1 MSKKGELVVDK
12 LASARERINAI
23 DKEMA
28 RLFCERM
35 NAVKDVAEYKAEN
48 SLPVFD
54 AKREEE
60 IIAKNVSAIED
71 KALIPHYTAFLKN
84 TISISRSYQAEL
96 YPELMSGIVCDKSG
110 AKIITVSLGENSYDI
125 ILGCG
130 VNARAD
136 EYLKLD
142 RRVLIVTDDG
152 VPGEYAKTIAKK
164 CKDAF
169 IYTVLAGEQSK
180 NIENFYKILEFM
192 AQNRFTRTDCVI
204 AVGGGVVGDL
214 AGFVAASYMRGIDF
228 YNVPTTL
235 LSQVDSSIGGK
246 VAIDLGAYKNTVG
259 AFYQPKRVL
268 IDPEMLLTLDIRQV
282 RAGLAEA
289 LKMAVTSDPELFA
302 MFEHDEYL
310 SDIEMV
316 ILRSLLIKR
325 GIVER
330 DEKESGERKILNFG
344 HTIGHAV
351 ESLSGLLHGECVALG
366 MLYMCSESVRE
377 RLFPI
382 IDEMG
387 LPTSH
392 TYSADK
398 IMEFILRDK
407 KADGSTITIT
417 YADEIGNAKLIKMP
431 IENIKDLLDPKKNGG
446 IQ

>member
-1 MSKKGELVVDK
+1 MDK
-12 LASARERINAI
+12 LGAARERINEI

-35 NAVKDVAEYKAEN
+35 DAVKTVAEFKAEN

-60 IIAKNVSAIED
+60 VISKN
-71 KALIPHYTAFLKN
+71 TAFINDTALVPFYTDFIKN
-84 TISISRSYQAEL
+84 TISISRSYQKQL
-96 YPELMSGIVCDKSG
+96 YPATVGGVIYDGQG
-110 AKIITVSLGENSYDI
+110 AKLIHVSLGEHSYDI
-125 ILGCG
+125 VLGCG
-130 VNARAD
+130 VGKCAD
-136 EYLKLD
+136 KYLNLA
-142 RRVLIVTDDG
+142 RRVLVITDDG
-152 VPGEYAKTIAKK
+152 VPREYSQSIAEK
-164 CKDAF
+164 CKNPF
-169 IYTVLAGEQSK
+169 IYTIPQGEQSK
-180 NIENFYKILEFM
+180 NIDNFYKILEFM
-192 AQNRFTRTDCVI
+192 AQNRFTRTDCVV

-214 AGFVAASYMRGIDF
+214 AGFVAASYMRGVDF

-268 IDPEMLLTLDIRQV
+268 IDPEYLLTLDIRQI

-289 LKMAVTSDPELFA
+289 LKMATTSDPELFA
-302 MFEHDEYL
+302 MFESDEYL
-310 SDIEMV
+310 NDIEKV

-344 HTIGHAV
+344 HTVGHAI
-351 ESLSGLLHGECVALG
+351 ESTSDLLHGEAVALG
-366 MLYMCSESVRE
+366 MLCVCSFSVRE
-377 RLFPI
+377 RLFKI

-387 LPTSH
+387 LPVEH
-392 TYSADK
+392 ELDPKVLY
-398 IMEFILRDK
+398 EYILRDK
-407 KADGSTITIT
+407 KADGDTITIV
-417 YADEIGNAKLIKMP
+417 YADEIGKARLIKLP
-431 IENIKDLLDPKKNGG
+431 IENIQDLLDPKINGG